1 VAESK
6 AQKKTEK
13 EQKAKKDMPKEEST
27 PKKVA
32 KRQVPRFKERYH
44 KEILPTLMKELG
56 LSNPMEV
63 PRIKKVLV
71 NMGVGEAV
79 VDRKVLDAAMADM
92 SIITGQQ
99 PKTTRAKQSIAGFKI
114 RAGAPVGCVVTLR
127 GSRMYEFLDR
137 LLSTALPRIR
147 DFRGLTPRS
156 FDGHG
161 NYSFGVDEQLIFP
174 EIDYDKV
181 SKILG
186 MDITVVTTAKDN
198 EQGLALLKQF
208 GFPFRER

>member
-6 AQKKTEK
+6 AQKKTE
-13 EQKAKKDMPKEEST
+13 EQKTKKDKPKKESVSKKAAKK
-27 PKKVA
+27 
-32 KRQVPRFKERYH
+32 QIPRFKERYH
-44 KEILPTLMKELG
+44 KEILPALMKELG

-63 PRIKKVLV
+63 PRVEKVLV

-79 VDRKVLDAAMADM
+79 VDRKVLDAAMDDLG
-92 SIITGQQ
+92 IITGQR

-114 RAGAPVGCVVTLR
+114 RAGVPVGCVVTLR
-127 GSRMYEFLDR
+127 GNRMYEFLDR

-147 DFRGLTPRS
+147 DFRGLSPRS
-156 FDGHG
+156 FDGQG

-181 SKILG
+181 SKVLG
-186 MDITVVTTAKDN
+186 MDITIVTTAKNN
-198 EQGLALLKQF
+198 EHGIALLKQF